1 VADRA
6 GGEPVTGIRTKTAGP
21 QTLALVVED
30 LHVTGPSGPIVGGLS
45 LAVGYGETVG
55 IVGESG
61 SGKSVTAR
69 ALTGLLPPGLTAD
82 GTVRVGGDLLPLDG
96 GHRAWRGVRGARITL
111 LPQDPF
117 TSLSPRHRCGDQIAM
132 ALRGLPKA
140 ARKAAVLASL
150 AEVGL
155 PARVARQYP
164 FQLSGGMR
172 QRVAIAAALVTKP
185 DVLVAD
191 EATTALDVTTQREV
205 LDLLAGLQRE
215 RDMGLILVTHDLGVA
230 RGRADRITVL
240 YAGRVAEQGDAA
252 VVLAAPAHPY
262 TGRLLDC
269 DPPLDVTLARL
280 PTIPGSVPRLAQVG
294 AACTFAPRCALAT
307 DECRSAVPPLAE
319 IGAGH
324 RAACVHAG
332 QFTTEHPERLVV
344 PPAAPV
350 PAPERGA
357 PVAGPPTGQAPEPAG
372 PVLAGPVSAGP
383 VSASQV
389 LASPGLAGPL
399 PALAIRGLRKSFGGH
414 VALDGVDLDIAPG
427 ESVAVVG
434 ESGSGKTTLAR
445 IVVGLETAD
454 QGSVRTGGARP
465 PQIVFQD
472 PYSAL
477 NPSLSV
483 GSSLRDALRAGG
495 RSKSEVG
502 ELLDMVGLPAAYAR
516 RRPRAL
522 SGGERQRVAIARAL
536 AARPGLLV
544 CDEATSALDVSVQA
558 QILNLIAELRA
569 SLGLSVLF
577 IAHDLAV
584 VRQAAQRVY
593 VLYQGRIAEQGVTG
607 EVLSA
612 PAHDYTRRLMASV
625 PAGR

>member
-1 VADRA
+1 MRTTT
-6 GGEPVTGIRTKTAGP
+6 GEAAKLALSVTG
-21 QTLALVVED
+21 
-30 LHVTGPSGPIVGGLS
+30 LHVTGPAGPIVGGLS
-45 LAVGYGETVG
+45 LEVGYGETVG

-69 ALTGLLPPGLTAD
+69 ALTGLLPTGLTAA
-82 GTVRVGGDLLPLDG
+82 GTMTIGGDSLPLDG
-96 GHRAWRGVRGARITL
+96 GHRAWRGVRGTRITL

-132 ALRGLPKA
+132 SLRGLSKA

-150 AEVGL
+150 DEVGL
-155 PARVARQYP
+155 PGRVAGQYP

-215 RDMGLILVTHDLGVA
+215 RNMGLILVTHDLGVA

-252 VVLAAPAHPY
+252 EVLAAPAHPY

-269 DPPLDVTLARL
+269 DPPLDVTLDRL

-294 AACTFAPRCALAT
+294 DACTFAPRCALAT
-307 DECRSAVPPLAE
+307 GECRSAAPALAE
-319 IGAGH
+319 ISPRH
-324 RAACVHAG
+324 RVACVHAG
-332 QFTTEHPERLVV
+332 QFTTDDPERVVV
-344 PPAAPV
+344 PPAAP
-350 PAPERGA
+350 AFA
-357 PVAGPPTGQAPEPAG
+357 FASAPAG
-372 PVLAGPVSAGP
+372 REPVLSI
-383 VSASQV
+383 S
-389 LASPGLAGPL
+389 
-399 PALAIRGLRKSFGGH
+399 GLRKSFGSH
-414 VALDGVDLDIAPG
+414 VALDGIDLDIAPG

-454 QGSVRTGGARP
+454 EGTVRTGTSRP

-495 RSKSEVG
+495 RSKSEVPA
-502 ELLDMVGLPAAYAR
+502 LLEMVGLPAAYAR

-536 AARPGLLV
+536 AARPDLLV
-544 CDEATSALDVSVQA
+544 CDEAVSALDVSVQA

-577 IAHDLAV
+577 ISHDLAV
-584 VRQAAQRVY
+584 VRQASQRVY
-593 VLYQGRIAEQGVTG
+593 VLYQGRIAEQGHTG
-607 EVLSA
+607 EVLSD